1 MGQSQVLTENNNTEK
16 ATIAIYDD
24 ALTTISTSRDA
35 NKVKP
40 KHL

>member
-1 MGQSQVLTENNNTEK
+1 MGQSQVLTENNNTK
-16 ATIAIYDD
+16 KTTTAIYND

-40 KHL
+40 KKL